1 MKLTKQTSDAVKIL
15 VFCHNHGDSLIKVA
29 DMAEELGL
37 RKQMALKI
45 CTLLRQEG
53 FLDTVRGPKGG
64 IRLSQQAQTSTLGT
78 IVRRLESSSQANAES
93 DGTHLDVCF
102 DEAMEA
108 FFTVLDGHLL
118 GEIAAAKPKPAK
130 KTASRRK
137 PAARKQAR
145 KARPTRPS
153 QRRVQARELAK

>member
-15 VFCHNHGDSLIKVA
+15 VFCHNHGDGLIKVA
-29 DMAEELGL
+29 DMAEELDL

-64 IRLSQQAQTSTLGT
+64 IRLSQHAQTSTLGA
-78 IVRRLESSSQANAES
+78 IVRRLESSSQADADS

>member
-15 VFCHNHGDSLIKVA
+15 VFCHNHGESLVKVA

-64 IRLSQQAQTSTLGT
+64 IRLSQQSQTSTLGA
-78 IVRRLESSSQANAES
+78 IVRRLESSSQVNAES
-93 DGTHLDVCF
+93 ESTHLDDCF

-137 PAARKQAR
+137 SASRKQAR